1 MNNLKFYCKT
11 LISKI
16 RKFGILSHSGRNF
29 LGRVCVKG
37 RGGGKKKI
45 YRFID
50 FFRRINKLGKILK
63 ILYDCNRTSYIALI
77 LYKNGLNSFIIATEN
92 LKIFDSVFSGN
103 IYFEASNTEI
113 GWAVP
118 IKNIGLFTTISN
130 IEKNPFKGAII
141 ARSAGTGALLIG
153 KTGQIAILKLNSRWE
168 LKVSEICIATI
179 GNNSNSSHKYNIIG
193 SAGKNRGLG
202 FKPKVRGVA
211 KNPCDHPHGGGNG
224 KHSSPPVP
232 RTAFGKIAKWT
243 PTKVKLGEI
252 KNRRLFKK
260 Y

>member
-11 LISKI
+11 IISKI

-37 RGGGKKKI
+37 RGGGKKKN

-77 LYKNGLNSFIIATEN
+77 LYQNGLNSFIIATEN
-92 LKIFDSVFSGN
+92 LKIFDPVFSGN

-130 IEKNPFKGAII
+130 IEKKSF
-141 ARSAGTGALLIG
+141 
-153 KTGQIAILKLNSRWE
+153 
-168 LKVSEICIATI
+168 
-179 GNNSNSSHKYNIIG
+179 
-193 SAGKNRGLG
+193 
-202 FKPKVRGVA
+202 
-211 KNPCDHPHGGGNG
+211 
-224 KHSSPPVP
+224 
-232 RTAFGKIAKWT
+232 
-243 PTKVKLGEI
+243 
-252 KNRRLFKK
+252 
-260 Y
+260 